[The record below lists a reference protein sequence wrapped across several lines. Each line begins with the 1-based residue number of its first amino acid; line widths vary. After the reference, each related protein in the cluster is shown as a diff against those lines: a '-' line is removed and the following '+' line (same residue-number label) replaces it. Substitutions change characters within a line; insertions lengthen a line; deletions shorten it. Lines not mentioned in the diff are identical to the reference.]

1 MRLIKI
7 RTSNHELRIFH
18 MNKAKGGEIGMKDL
32 IKKGLALGLG
42 LAVVSK
48 EQIEKLV
55 DELVKKGE
63 VTTAESKDLVQEL
76 FEKGETERKQINER
90 FRGQFAQ
97 LLKDLNIPTKTDLDH
112 LEQRI
117 AALEKE
123 KEESLPE

>member
-1 MRLIKI
+1 
-7 RTSNHELRIFH
+7 
-18 MNKAKGGEIGMKDL
+18 MKDL

-63 VTTAESKDLVQEL
+63 VTAAESKDLVQEL
-76 FEKGETERKQINER
+76 FEKGEAEKMLINER
-90 FRGQFAQ
+90 FREQFAQ
-97 LLKDLNIPTKTDLDH
+97 LLKELNIPTKADLER

-117 AALEKE
+117 KVLENE
-123 KEESLPE
+123 KRDAPQE